1 MSITPALI
9 KTFRRIAQKAIIEA
23 ETVNC
28 TLDQF
33 AQGMSVMEDEI
44 GIRREAA
51 RDEVMEQQ

>member
-9 KTFRRIAQKAIIEA
+9 KKFRQIAEQTIKRA
-23 ETVNC
+23 EEVDC

-33 AQGMSVMEDEI
+33 AQGMSVIEDEI

-51 RDEVMEQQ
+51 RDEVLGQE